1 MDTYHNQMT
10 TITSTFF
17 YDEDG
22 CDNCKN
28 PTFIN
33 KEFSTSIILDTIRQS
48 ISNQYLHTFGVKPDY
63 RNLESL
69 LDGFVLFN
77 LHKNKNML
85 KSKDELL
92 KYLNN
97 KNISLEENS
106 YFIHIFLYSQRPKF
120 LTFEE
125 HEYIRCCGNLEGYY
139 KGCLDDDSEDDYD
152 NDNNDNNDIG
162 SLLDTLENTISI
174 ISNKYSALISN

>member
-28 PTFIN
+28 PTFVN
-33 KEFSTSIILDTIRQS
+33 KEFSTSIIMDTIRES
-48 ISNQYLHTFGVKPDY
+48 ISSQYLHTFGAKPHY
-63 RNLESL
+63 SILENLVA
-69 LDGFVLFN
+69 GFVLFN

-92 KYLNN
+92 KYINN
-97 KNISLEENS
+97 SSISLEEKL
-106 YFIHIFLYSQRPKF
+106 YFKDIFLYSQRPKF
-120 LTFEE
+120 LTFDE

-139 KGCLDDDSEDDYD
+139 EGCLDDDDDVD
-152 NDNNDNNDIG
+152 NYNNNVDIG
-162 SLLDTLENTISI
+162 NLFDSLGNTISI
-174 ISNKYSALISN
+174 ITNNYSALIAK

>member
-1 MDTYHNQMT
+1 MDTYQNKMT

-28 PTFIN
+28 PTFVN
-33 KEFSTSIILDTIRQS
+33 KEFSTSIIMDTIRES
-48 ISNQYLHTFGVKPDY
+48 ISSQYLHTFGAKPHY
-63 RNLESL
+63 SILENLVA
-69 LDGFVLFN
+69 GFVLFN

-92 KYLNN
+92 KYINN
-97 KNISLEENS
+97 SSISLEEKL
-106 YFIHIFLYSQRPKF
+106 YFKDIFLYSQRPKF
-120 LTFEE
+120 LTFDE

-139 KGCLDDDSEDDYD
+139 EGCLDDDDDVD
-152 NDNNDNNDIG
+152 NYNNNVDIG
-162 SLLDTLENTISI
+162 NLFDSLGNTISI
-174 ISNKYSALISN
+174 ITNNYSALIAK

>member
-1 MDTYHNQMT
+1 MDTYQNQMT

-33 KEFSTSIILDTIRQS
+33 KEFSTSIIIDTIRES
-48 ISNQYLHTFGVKPDY
+48 ITSQHLHTFGAKPHHS
-63 RNLESL
+63 NLESL
-69 LDGFVLFN
+69 VDGFVLFN

-92 KYLNN
+92 KYINN
-97 KNISLEENS
+97 SSVSLEEKL
-106 YFIHIFLYSQRPKF
+106 YFKDIFLYNQRPKF
-120 LTFEE
+120 LTFDE
-125 HEYIRCCGNLEGYY
+125 HEYIRTCGNLNEYTEI
-139 KGCLDDDSEDDYD
+139 LHDDY
-152 NDNNDNNDIG
+152 G
-162 SLLDTLENTISI
+162 NT
-174 ISNKYSALISN
+174 

>member
-1 MDTYHNQMT
+1 MT

-28 PTFIN
+28 PTFVN
-33 KEFSTSIILDTIRQS
+33 KEFSTSIIMDTIRES
-48 ISNQYLHTFGVKPDY
+48 ISSQYLHTFGAKPHY
-63 RNLESL
+63 SILENLVV
-69 LDGFVLFN
+69 GFILFN
-77 LHKNKNML
+77 LHKNKYML

-92 KYLNN
+92 KYINN
-97 KNISLEENS
+97 SSVSLEEKL
-106 YFIHIFLYSQRPKF
+106 YFKDIFLYSQRPKF

-139 KGCLDDDSEDDYD
+139 KGCLDDDVDDD
-152 NDNNDNNDIG
+152 IDNDNNDIG
-162 SLLDTLENTISI
+162 NLFDSLGNTISI
-174 ISNKYSALISN
+174 ITNNYSALIAK